1 MSKFNQP
8 GVVTEVFLKGSCG
21 LETILGMKGFERRL
35 AFPADEA
42 ELLLGPTQVS
52 STRCTYRLLTSN
64 PQSGN
69 AE

>member
-1 MSKFNQP
+1 MIKFNQP

-35 AFPADEA
+35 AFPAEEA
-42 ELLLGPTQVS
+42 ELLGPTHVS

-64 PQSGN
+64 PQSEN